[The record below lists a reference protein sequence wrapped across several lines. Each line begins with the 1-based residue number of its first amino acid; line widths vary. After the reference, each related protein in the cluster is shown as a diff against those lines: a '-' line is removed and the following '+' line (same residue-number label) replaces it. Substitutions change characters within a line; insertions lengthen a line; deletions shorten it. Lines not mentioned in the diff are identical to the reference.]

1 MRQRRKQ
8 AESIATQ
15 SVLFPPVIFLAGGSF
30 ATGRKSMKERKRF
43 CGIFPIICLL
53 FLNTCATT
61 QFNSVWK
68 DETYQGGPL
77 KEVLIIGVAKKPAV
91 RTYFE
96 ETFAQ
101 QLQARGVDAIPSNVV
116 LPGSEMLKKETII
129 SKINELKIDSV
140 LVTKLVD
147 VKDVGTY
154 ETSPASVSGTGYY
167 GYYSRGYQ
175 SVSLGRNIV
184 LITRIFDAKSEKLL
198 WSALSETVLEG
209 SPESVL
215 DSFIPAIM
223 QQMEEG
229 NLIPKIG
236 S

>member
-1 MRQRRKQ
+1 
-8 AESIATQ
+8 
-15 SVLFPPVIFLAGGSF
+15 
-30 ATGRKSMKERKRF
+30 MKEERWF
-43 CGIFPIICLL
+43 YWFFPAICLL

-68 DETYQGGPL
+68 DKAYQGGPL

-101 QLQARGVDAIPSNVV
+101 RLKIRGVDAIPSNIV

-129 SKINELKIDSV
+129 RKVNELKIDSV

-167 GYYSRGYQ
+167 GYYSRSYQ
-175 SVSLGRNIV
+175 TVSLGRNIV
-184 LITRIFDAKSEKLL
+184 LITRIFDAKSEKLI

-209 SPESVL
+209 NPESVL
-215 DSFIPAIM
+215 DSFIPAII
-223 QQMEEG
+223 QQMEEAK
-229 NLIPKIG
+229 LIPGIKG
-236 S
+236 